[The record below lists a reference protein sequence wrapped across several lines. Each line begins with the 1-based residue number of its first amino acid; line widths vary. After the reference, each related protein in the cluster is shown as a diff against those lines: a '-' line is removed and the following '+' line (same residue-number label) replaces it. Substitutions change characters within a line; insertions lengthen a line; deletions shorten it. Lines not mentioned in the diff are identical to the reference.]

1 MQRFGDD
8 LCIFTGE
15 DFVCVLDASGDE
27 GQVFDPC
34 EFGNACDAG
43 LLCRNS
49 SVAAECDQNAG
60 GCCLPFCDV
69 TDPGLVCPGVGQVC
83 MSLYEEGMAPPEFAK
98 VGICEVPQ

>member
-34 EFGNACDAG
+34 EFANMTTDQAT
-43 LLCRNS
+43 
-49 SVAAECDQNAG
+49 ECDPNAG
-60 GCCLPFCDV
+60 GCCLPLCDLE
-69 TDPGLVCPGVGQVC
+69 DPDFVCPGVGQSC
-83 MSLYEEGMAPPEFAK
+83 LSIYAEGMAPEEFSN
-98 VGICEVPQ
+98 VGICVLPP